1 MKFAED
7 RVLPVTPEVAWAALN
22 DDGVLQRCIPG
33 CESLARET
41 PEVLKATVALAI
53 GPVKARFNGTVRFE
67 NIQPMKGYTL
77 VFEGQ
82 GGIAG
87 FSKGTAAVQLGDGSD
102 GTTVLTYE
110 AQAQVGGKIAQLGS
124 RLIEATSKKL
134 AGEFFSRFEQELA
147 AFRPVAKHAAPATPR
162 DAVVRGF
169 SACLRS
175 CWDRL
180 TGMGARSRK
189 GRTRTPPP

>member
-7 RVLPVTPEVAWAALN
+7 RVLPVTPDVAWAALN
-22 DDGVLQRCIPG
+22 DDAVLQRCIPG

-87 FSKGTAAVQLGDGSD
+87 FSKGTAAVQLVDTGG
-102 GTTVLTYE
+102 GNAVLTYE
-110 AQAQVGGKIAQLGS
+110 AEAQVGGKIAQVGS
-124 RLIEATSKKL
+124 RLIDATSRKL

-147 AFRPVAKHAAPATPR
+147 AFHSAPQQAAPAPPDESSLR
-162 DAVVRGF
+162 RF
-169 SACLRS
+169 SAWLRS
-175 CWDRL
+175 CWNRL
-180 TGMGARSRK
+180 IAQG
-189 GRTRTPPP
+189 

>member
-1 MKFAED
+1 
-7 RVLPVTPEVAWAALN
+7 VAWAALN
-22 DDGVLQRCIPG
+22 DDAVLQRCIPG
-33 CESLARET
+33 CESLTRET

-87 FSKGTAAVQLGDGSD
+87 FSKGTAAVQLVDPGDGK
-102 GTTVLTYE
+102 TVLTYVAE
-110 AQAQVGGKIAQLGS
+110 AQVGGKIAQLGS
-124 RLIEATSKKL
+124 RLIDATSKKL

-147 AFRPVAKHAAPATPR
+147 AFRPVAKQAAPASPE
-162 DAVVRGF
+162 DSAVRRF
-169 SACLRS
+169 SAWLRS
-175 CWDRL
+175 CWDRW
-180 TGMGARSRK
+180 TGMGPGSHSSRSR
-189 GRTRTPPP
+189 TPAP

>member
-7 RVLPVTPEVAWAALN
+7 RVLPVTPDVAWAALN
-22 DDGVLQRCIPG
+22 DDAVLQRCIPG
-33 CESLARET
+33 CESLSRET

-53 GPVKARFNGTVRFE
+53 GPVRARFNGTVRFE
-67 NIQPMKGYTL
+67 NIRPMQGYTL

-87 FSKGTAAVQLGDGSD
+87 FSKGTAAVQLVDGSD

-110 AQAQVGGKIAQLGS
+110 AEAQVGGKIAQLGS
-124 RLIEATSKKL
+124 RLIDATSKKL

-147 AFRPVAKHAAPATPR
+147 AFRPVAKQAAAASAERPAGPGIF
-162 DAVVRGF
+162 AW
-169 SACLRS
+169 LRS
-175 CWDRL
+175 CWDGLTSRL
-180 TGMGARSRK
+180 ARSHVRS
-189 GRTRTPPP
+189 TRRPTP